1 MAYGTNSSQ
10 NFMTNRENITL
21 VLLPGMDGTGK
32 LFAPLLQ
39 QLPPHITPEVIRYPT
54 SEKLSY
60 QALTDLAREQVPR
73 KQPYLLLGESFSGPI
88 AIALAASAGVQLKGV
103 ILSCTFARNP
113 REFLSKFGVLVPS
126 LPIHAWSMPL
136 LNQLL
141 MGSFKDPAMSNQL
154 FDAVSQV
161 LPEVMRYRLDEVMRV
176 DETQALKSINKP
188 ILYLQGKEDYLVPSS
203 AAQTIMQLAKKAE
216 IIALDAPHLLLQVA
230 AKEAAHYIMQ
240 FAEKVGYADQ

>member
-32 LFAPLLQ
+32 LFGPLLQ
-39 QLPPHITPEVIRYPT
+39 QLPSHITPEIIRYPT
-54 SEKLSY
+54 SDKLSY
-60 QALTDLAREQVPR
+60 QDLTELAREQVPR

-88 AIALAASAGVQLKGV
+88 AISLAASAGAHLKGV

-113 REFLSKFGVLVPS
+113 RQFLSKFGVLVPS

-141 MGSFKDPAMSNQL
+141 MGSYNDPDISNQL
-154 FDAVSQV
+154 YEAISLVS
-161 LPEVMRYRLDEVMRV
+161 PEVMRYRLDEVMRV

-188 ILYLQGKEDYLVPSS
+188 IIYLQGRQDYLVPAS
-203 AAQTIMQLAKKAE
+203 AAQTIMQFAKKAE
-216 IIALDAPHLLLQVA
+216 MIAMDAPHLLLQVA
-230 AKEAAHYIMQ
+230 AKEAAMHINK
-240 FAEKVGYADQ
+240 FVEKVGYSDQ